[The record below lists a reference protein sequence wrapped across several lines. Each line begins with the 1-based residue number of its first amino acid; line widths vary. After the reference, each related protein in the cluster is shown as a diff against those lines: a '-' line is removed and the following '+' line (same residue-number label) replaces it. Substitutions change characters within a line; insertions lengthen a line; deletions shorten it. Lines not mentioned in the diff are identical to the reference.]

1 MKTRDP
7 NFDLEEFEFEIKFI
21 FEQLYRASLRHDIE
35 TIEQVCIG
43 EALGYFKAIIESQ
56 KLKKSEPKFKEIFNL
71 SQPHLESAIL
81 VNRKEPLFVL
91 SLKFHEIFCLV
102 DKEDSEEV
110 VEGDYYK
117 KVLNEFL
124 LYVMIHPDP

>member
-71 SQPHLESAIL
+71 S
-81 VNRKEPLFVL
+81 
-91 SLKFHEIFCLV
+91 
-102 DKEDSEEV
+102 
-110 VEGDYYK
+110 
-117 KVLNEFL
+117 
-124 LYVMIHPDP
+124 